1 MLSFVFVS
9 LLIGIAAYYIKYKSE
24 LTELKKFDYSAQDS
38 LFENSINTKINQKK
52 VDYKQ
57 ELYDFSDNELESIIT
72 KVKLN
77 SANVEDLILLPG
89 IGEKTSEKI
98 IEYRKSHGKFIS
110 PNDLLNVNGIGE
122 KKLEKFKNLLI
133 IE

>member
-9 LLIGIAAYYIKYKSE
+9 LVIGIVAYYIKYKDE
-24 LTELKKFDYSAQDS
+24 VKELKNFDYSVQDS
-38 LFENSINTKINQKK
+38 LFENSDNLKINQKK

-57 ELYDFSDNELESIIT
+57 ELYNFSDDKLESIHT

-77 SANVEDLILLPG
+77 TASVSELILLPG
-89 IGEKTSEKI
+89 IGEKTAEKI
-98 IEYRKSHGKFIS
+98 VEYRKSHGKFNS
-110 PNDLLNVNGIGE
+110 PNDLLNVSGIGE
-122 KKLEKFKNLLI
+122 KKLEKFKSYLI

>member
-1 MLSFVFVS
+1 LSFVLIS
-9 LLIGIAAYYIKYKSE
+9 LLIGVVAYDLKYKND
-24 LTELKKFDYSAQDS
+24 LKVLKEFDYSVQDS
-38 LFENSINTKINQKK
+38 LFENSNNTKINQKK

-89 IGEKTSEKI
+89 IGEKTAEKI

-122 KKLEKFKNLLI
+122 KKLEKYKNLLI

>member
-1 MLSFVFVS
+1 MSFVLIS
-9 LLIGIAAYYIKYKSE
+9 LLIGVVAYYLKYKND
-24 LTELKKFDYSAQDS
+24 LKVLKEFDYSVQDS
-38 LFENSINTKINQKK
+38 LFENSNNTKINQKK

-89 IGEKTSEKI
+89 IGEKTAEKI

-122 KKLEKFKNLLI
+122 KKLEKYKNLLI